1 MLSGPT
7 ILVSES
13 VMPSSLRLLP
23 IHTFPAASTAA
34 TTWCPLRAASRMT
47 ALPILPAAPATQS
60 LSIGESLPEP
70 LVVQSFVDVYVEI
83 VCYRQENLRV
93 GFVYFAC
100 RCQDHFKSVASH
112 FS

>member
-1 MLSGPT
+1 MLSGPP

-23 IHTFPAASTAA
+23 MHALPAASTAP
-34 TTWCPLRAASRMT
+34 TTWCPLAAASRIT
-47 ALPILPAAPATQS
+47 ALPIFPAAPATQS

-70 LVVQSFVDVYVEI
+70 LVVQSFLDVYVEI
-83 VCYRQENLRV
+83 VRYGQEDLWV

-100 RCQDHFKSVASH
+100 RCQDHFESVPR
-112 FS
+112 